1 MDSDIM
7 IIQYLASVD
16 RPGTPPLPLSPR
28 LRSQLVYFMTPP
40 DTRGLPEIG
49 EDEYWISRADVTKW
63 IVEGVI
69 DLISPLDTEKISEVE
84 LTEEQE
90 TLLDW
95 LDRYQTQHVRVI
107 E

>member
-1 MDSDIM
+1 MMS
-7 IIQYLASVD
+7 IQFLASVD
-16 RPGTPPLPLSPR
+16 RPETPPLPLSPR

-40 DTRGLPEIG
+40 DTRGVPKIG
-49 EDEYWISRADVTKW
+49 ENEYWITRADVTKW

-69 DLISPLDTEKISEVE
+69 DLISPLDTEKVTEVE

-90 TLLDW
+90 TLLNW
-95 LDRYQTQHVRVI
+95 LNTHHTQHVRVI